1 MRPKGYGLRNM
12 AEERWEKL
20 DVWKLADE
28 LAYQTYLNTQ
38 NFPKDE
44 IYGLTSQLRRA
55 ALSVPTNIVEGYS
68 RKGDKE
74 LTRFLNI
81 SIASMAEVK
90 YLVYFAHRLGYLR
103 DAEYTDLKNGY
114 ERLGKSL
121 WRFYETVQQ

>member
-1 MRPKGYGLRNM
+1 MG
-12 AEERWEKL
+12 EERWQKL

-28 LAYQTYLNTQ
+28 LAYQTYLNTRS
-38 NFPKDE
+38 FPKDE

-81 SIASMAEVK
+81 SIGSMAEVK

-103 DAEYTDLKNGY
+103 DVEYTDLKNGY

>member
-1 MRPKGYGLRNM
+1 MS
-12 AEERWEKL
+12 EERWQKL

-28 LAYQTYLNTQ
+28 LAYQTYLNTRG
-38 NFPKDE
+38 FPKEE

-74 LTRFLNI
+74 LSRFLNI
-81 SIASMAEVK
+81 SIGSMAEVK
-90 YLVYFAHRLGYLR
+90 YLVYFAHRLGYLQ
-103 DAEYTDLKNGY
+103 DAEYTELTNGY
-114 ERLGKSL
+114 DKLGKSL

>member
-1 MRPKGYGLRNM
+1 M

-28 LAYQTYLNTQ
+28 LAYQVYLTTRS
-38 NFPKDE
+38 FPKEE

-74 LTRFLNI
+74 LARFLNI
-81 SIASMAEVK
+81 SLGSMAEAK
-90 YLVYFAHRLGYLR
+90 YLIYFSHRLEYLK
-103 DAEYTDLKNGY
+103 DEEYDNLKNGY
-114 ERLGKSL
+114 IKLGKSL
-121 WRFYETVQQ
+121 WRFYEKVSGRIDV